1 MSFNNSRQSGTG
13 GSGDNGRRPA
23 DASAP
28 TSSAAASASSSLLGG
43 QTSMPTAS
51 GRLPSLRPTRDL
63 TLGSSASGVVTSAAA
78 PRTSVSANQAFVVPN
93 FSVSST
99 ASTPGAN
106 RRTFVPNLNAKSREK
121 DKQPDRQKQAQ
132 KPKDSF
138 NGAGRSSSSAKKPGK
153 DQPDGKSNR
162 PSHGNFVQTHS
173 IFAEGLG
180 GSERSTAGQARG
192 RGFGGGGGGGRAS
205 SAAAD
210 EPV

>member
-1 MSFNNSRQSGTG
+1 MGADRLMPVRQPAVLQRQHPARCLAARPQCPQPVAAYRHSGLLAISHLAVAHRG
-13 GSGDNGRRPA
+13 
-23 DASAP
+23 
-28 TSSAAASASSSLLGG
+28 SSLA
-43 QTSMPTAS
+43 QQ
-51 GRLPSLRPTRDL
+51 LPGPQFQLTKLSLYRIL
-63 TLGSSASGVVTSAAA
+63 
-78 PRTSVSANQAFVVPN
+78 AFP
-93 FSVSST
+93 ST